1 MEKDL
6 DKIAS
11 NLKTALDDFLGKANL
26 KKGDIV
32 IIGCS
37 TSEIKGNAIGTASST
52 EIAERLY
59 PVIKEKLD
67 QAGLFAAFQGCEHI
81 NRAVTIEQEC
91 QDRYAFEE
99 VTVMPHKSAGG
110 AMAATAYRNM
120 NKPVVVEEIS
130 ADAGID
136 IGDTFIGMHLKRVAV
151 PVRMSVDQLGAAH
164 LTAARTRPK
173 LIGGRRAHYP
183 EK

>member
-11 NLKTALDDFLGKANL
+11 DLKTALDDLLAEANL

-37 TSEIKGNAIGTASST
+37 TSEIKGDAIGTASST
-52 EIAERLY
+52 EVAEKLY
-59 PVIKEKLD
+59 PVIREKLD
-67 QAGLFAAFQGCEHI
+67 HAGLFAAFQGCEHI

-91 QDRYAFEE
+91 QDRYGFEE
-99 VTVMPHKSAGG
+99 VTVVPHKSAGG
-110 AMAATAYRNM
+110 AMSTTAFRHM
-120 NKPVVVEEIS
+120 NNPVVVEEIT

-136 IGDTFIGMHLKRVAV
+136 IGDTLIGMHLKRVAV

-173 LIGGRRAHYP
+173 LIGGPRAHYP

>member
-11 NLKTALDDFLGKANL
+11 DLKTALNDFLAEANL
-26 KKGDIV
+26 NKGDIV

-37 TSEIKGNAIGTASST
+37 TSEIKGDAIGTASST

-59 PVIKEKLD
+59 PVIKEELD

-91 QDRYAFEE
+91 QERYGFEE
-99 VTVMPHKSAGG
+99 VTVVPHKSAGG
-110 AMAATAYRNM
+110 AMAGTAYKNM
-120 NKPVVVEEIS
+120 DNPVVVEEIT

-151 PVRMSVDQLGAAH
+151 PVRMSLDQIGAAH

>member
-1 MEKDL
+1 MKIDL
-6 DKIAS
+6 DRIAS
-11 NLKTALDDFLGKANL
+11 DLKTALKDFLAKVNL
-26 KKGDIV
+26 NKGDIV

-37 TSEIKGNAIGTASST
+37 TSEIKGDAIGTASST

-59 PVIKEKLD
+59 PVIKEELNK
-67 QAGLFAAFQGCEHI
+67 AGLFAAFQGCEHI
-81 NRAVTIEQEC
+81 NRAITIEQQC
-91 QDRYAFEE
+91 QDRYGFEK
-99 VTVMPHKSAGG
+99 VTVVPHETAGG

-120 NKPVVVEEIS
+120 DNPVVVEEIT

-151 PVRMSVDQLGAAH
+151 PVRLSVDKIGAAH
-164 LTAARTRPK
+164 LTAAKTRPK
-173 LIGGRRAHYP
+173 LIGGPRAHYP

>member
-1 MEKDL
+1 MEIDL
-6 DKIAS
+6 NKIAS
-11 NLKTALDDFLGKANL
+11 ELKTALNDFLTKVSLN
-26 KKGDIV
+26 KGDIV

-37 TSEIKGNAIGTASST
+37 TSEIKGDAIGTDSST

-59 PVIKEKLD
+59 PIIKEELD
-67 QAGLFAAFQGCEHI
+67 KAGLFAAFQGCEHI
-81 NRAVTIEQEC
+81 NRAITIEQEC
-91 QDRYAFEE
+91 QDRYDFKK
-99 VTVMPHKSAGG
+99 VTVIPHETAGG

-120 NKPVVVEEIS
+120 DNPVVVEEIT

-136 IGDTFIGMHLKRVAV
+136 IGDTFIGMHLKKVAV
-151 PVRMSVDQLGAAH
+151 PVRLSVDQIGTAH

-173 LIGGRRAHYP
+173 LIGGPRAHYP

>member
-6 DKIAS
+6 NKIAS
-11 NLKTALDDFLGKANL
+11 DLKTALNDFLDEAKLN
-26 KKGDIV
+26 KGDIV

-37 TSEIKGNAIGTASST
+37 TSEIKGDAIGTASST
-52 EIAERLY
+52 EIAEKLY
-59 PVIKEKLD
+59 PVIKKTLD

-91 QDRYAFEE
+91 QNRYDFKE
-99 VTVMPHKSAGG
+99 VTVKPHESAGG

-120 NKPVVVEEIS
+120 DNPVVVEEII

-151 PVRMSVDQLGAAH
+151 PVRMSIDRIGSAH

-173 LIGGRRAHYP
+173 LIGGNRAHYP

>member
-1 MEKDL
+1 MEIDL

-11 NLKTALDDFLGKANL
+11 DLKTALKDFLAKVNL
-26 KKGDIV
+26 NKGDIV

-37 TSEIKGNAIGTASST
+37 TSEIKGDAIGTASST

-59 PVIKEKLD
+59 PVIKEELNK
-67 QAGLFAAFQGCEHI
+67 AGLFAAFQGCEHI
-81 NRAVTIEQEC
+81 NRAITIEQQC
-91 QDRYAFEE
+91 QDRYGFEK
-99 VTVMPHKSAGG
+99 VTVVPHETAGG
-110 AMAATAYRNM
+110 AMAATAYRSMDN
-120 NKPVVVEEIS
+120 PVVVEEIT

-151 PVRMSVDQLGAAH
+151 PVRLSVDHIGAAH
-164 LTAARTRPK
+164 LTAAKTRPK
-173 LIGGRRAHYP
+173 LIGGPRAHYP